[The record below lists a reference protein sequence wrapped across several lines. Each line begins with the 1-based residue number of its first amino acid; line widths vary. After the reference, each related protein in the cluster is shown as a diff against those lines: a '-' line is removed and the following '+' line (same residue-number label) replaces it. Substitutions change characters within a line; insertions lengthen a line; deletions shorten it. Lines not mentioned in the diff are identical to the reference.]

1 MRFYV
6 KTSPDQLTKFND
18 KENIC
23 IVKTKMIVVRNI
35 LLGYEKY
42 YQK

>member
-6 KTSPDQLTKFND
+6 KTSPDQLTKLN